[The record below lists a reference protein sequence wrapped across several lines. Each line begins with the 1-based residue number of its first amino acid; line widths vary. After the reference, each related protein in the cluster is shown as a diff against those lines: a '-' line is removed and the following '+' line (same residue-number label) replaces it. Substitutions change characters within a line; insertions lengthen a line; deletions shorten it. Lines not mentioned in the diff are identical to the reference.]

1 VAQAA
6 RKHGLTVAEI
16 EDWQERFLLAAENG
30 LRVRPKDE
38 KALKDEHIKKLKQKI
53 GELAV
58 NPHTRAHA
66 AARRSVRVAIWR
78 STSRRPHVTAIC
90 WTSRQRFALPHRLE
104 LGHRVGRSQQPR
116 VGALVREG
124 ARDVLGLAAV
134 PVHGD
139 QLQRFQELARDR
151 WGGGGA
157 PAAISRATEHL
168 SPPRRRDAFVVRRS
182 LVPRDSL
189 AVWEWYFACTHS
201 RGMSAEPLLMACLR
215 VLEAR
220 RRVRV
225 PTTRGTSFFVHGEN
239 LLDCIQFFGGRWSHY
254 PIRRDVLADARECA
268 QQR

>member
-1 VAQAA
+1 MTAVYLADPAPCLSILKGETSVAQAA

-58 NPHTRAHA
+58 NPHARA

-151 WGGGGA
+151 WGRGGP

-168 SPPRRRDAFVVRRS
+168 SPPRDARHQLLRARGESPRPHTVLRGA
-182 LVPRDSL
+182 LVTLS
-189 AVWEWYFACTHS
+189 
-201 RGMSAEPLLMACLR
+201 
-215 VLEAR
+215 
-220 RRVRV
+220 
-225 PTTRGTSFFVHGEN
+225 
-239 LLDCIQFFGGRWSHY
+239 
-254 PIRRDVLADARECA
+254 IRRDVLADARECA
-268 QQR
+268 RRR

>member
-1 VAQAA
+1 MTAVYLADPAPNLRHSPKLGRRARGPSGWLSILKGETSVAQAA

-30 LRVRPKDE
+30 LRARPKDE

-58 NPHTRAHA
+58 NPHARAHA

-90 WTSRQRFALPHRLE
+90 WTSRQRCALPHRLE
-104 LGHRVGRSQQPR
+104 LVHRVGRSQQPR

-124 ARDVLGLAAV
+124 ARDVRGLAAV

-151 WGGGGA
+151 WGGGGP

-182 LVPRDSL
+182 LVSPRL
-189 AVWEWYFACTHS
+189 
-201 RGMSAEPLLMACLR
+201 
-215 VLEAR
+215 
-220 RRVRV
+220 
-225 PTTRGTSFFVHGEN
+225 
-239 LLDCIQFFGGRWSHY
+239 FGGLGV
-254 PIRRDVLADARECA
+254 VLRLHS
-268 QQR
+268 